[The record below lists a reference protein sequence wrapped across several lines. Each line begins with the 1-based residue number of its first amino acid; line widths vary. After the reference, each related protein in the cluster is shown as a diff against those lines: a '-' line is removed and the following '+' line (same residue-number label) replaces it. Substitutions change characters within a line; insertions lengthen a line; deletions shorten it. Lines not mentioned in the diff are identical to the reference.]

1 MEIFACILILYWGFF
16 ASTVVN
22 GGSLTSYASVSASPT
37 LDVTK
42 FGAIGDGKADDTK
55 AFVATWKAACNNRTS
70 NAKITV
76 PQGKAYLVNQTGF
89 WGPCKSTS
97 ITFEILGTIVA
108 PLKSAWTSKASDCWL
123 CFYRV
128 NSLNVVGNEVGVI
141 DGQGDDCIAING
153 GTSNVNITQVACGPG
168 HGISVGSLGHN
179 GAHDEVQGIL
189 VNKCCFNGTRNG
201 ARIKTWQGGSGF
213 ARNISFS
220 DITLIAA
227 DNPIIIDQFY
237 CNGRESAVQV
247 SDVTYTGIQGT
258 TVCKK
263 ATINF
268 SCSDT
273 VPCTNITLNNINIT
287 SAAPNSPLHS
297 RCINAQVT
305 AHLTEP
311 PVNCQA
317 HIQALKGE
325 KNKHASK

>member
-1 MEIFACILILYWGFF
+1 MHFDRPTAMRFF
-16 ASTVVN
+16 N
-22 GGSLTSYASVSASPT
+22 
-37 LDVTK
+37 
-42 FGAIGDGKADDTK
+42 
-55 AFVATWKAACNNRTS
+55 CNNLYVSGLKHINSQKNHVSINGCNGVTIEKLHIIAPERSPNTDGIDIS
-70 NAKITV
+70 
-76 PQGKAYLVNQTGF
+76 F
-89 WGPCKSTS
+89 STS
-97 ITFEILGTIVA
+97 IQIHNCTI
-108 PLKSAWTSKASDCWL
+108 KT
-123 CFYRV
+123 
-128 NSLNVVGNEVGVI
+128 
-141 DGQGDDCIAING
+141 GDDCIAING

-237 CNGRESAVQV
+237 CNGRVCKPTNESAVQV

-311 PVNCQA
+311 P
-317 HIQALKGE
+317 
-325 KNKHASK
+325 